1 MQALAPDTAYQLFVG
16 IDIAATTAT
25 VSWQTPAQK
34 PGKPITIEQTPE
46 GFSSLHQRLLRT
58 DVTAAHILVVMEAT
72 GIYWLTLATFF
83 ARLGYAVS
91 VVNPAQAHHFAKALL
106 KRATTDAIDAQT
118 LTQLAAFLHPA
129 LWTPPPAIYEE
140 LEQRLTQRDTLLVM
154 RGQVRNQLHALQHN
168 PAVVAQVRQR
178 MQTLDQ
184 TIVEQIAQI
193 ETELA
198 ALASTDEQEA
208 AEDEDH
214 AVDRAWRRTLAKLQT
229 IPGIGL
235 VTALWIIVATLNFT
249 LCSSTEQATAYAG
262 LAPMP
267 RESGTSVHKRPCI
280 GHTGNGRLRT
290 ALYLATLSAARYN
303 PVLKPFYDRLRA
315 AGKPDKVARCA
326 AARKLLHLAFA
337 VGTHL
342 EDVDPNY
349 RAKHKQRATGCSF
362 LACGGFTPGCCCSPP
377 GSLAPLCFLAFYTSG
392 RFFRKIVP
400 TLLTNNTVS
409 NSNSLP

>member
-1 MQALAPDTAYQLFVG
+1 MLKDSFFKGGKSDAFCLLFCSFQLYVG
-16 IDIAATTAT
+16 VDIAAATAA
-25 VSWQTPAQK
+25 VAWQAPAHS
-34 PGKPITIEQTPE
+34 PGKPITIEQPPE
-46 GFSSLHQRLLRT
+46 GFASLHQRLVKT
-58 DVTAAHILVVMEAT
+58 GAIPAEILMVMEAT
-72 GIYWLTLATFF
+72 GIYWLALATFF

-106 KRATTDAIDAQT
+106 KRAKTDAIDAQT
-118 LTQLAAFLHPA
+118 LAQLAALLRPA

-140 LEQRLTQRDTLLVM
+140 LEQRLAQRDTLLVM
-154 RGQVRNQLHALQHN
+154 RGQVRNQLHALEHN
-168 PAVVAQVRQR
+168 PVVVAQVRQR

-198 ALASTDEQEA
+198 ALVSTDEQEA

-214 AVDRAWRRTLAKLQT
+214 SVDQAWRRTLAKLQT

-235 VTALWIIVATLNFT
+235 VTALWIVVATLNFT
-249 LCSSTEQATAYAG
+249 LCSSTKQATAYAG

-267 RESGTSVHKRPCI
+267 QESGTSVHKRPCI

-315 AGKPDKVARCA
+315 SGKPDKVARCA
-326 AARKLLHLAFA
+326 TARILLHLAFA

-342 EDVDPNY
+342 EDFDPNY
-349 RAKHKQRATGCSF
+349 QPKCKQRPTECS
-362 LACGGFTPGCCCSPP
+362 
-377 GSLAPLCFLAFYTSG
+377 SLT
-392 RFFRKIVP
+392 
-400 TLLTNNTVS
+400 
-409 NSNSLP
+409 